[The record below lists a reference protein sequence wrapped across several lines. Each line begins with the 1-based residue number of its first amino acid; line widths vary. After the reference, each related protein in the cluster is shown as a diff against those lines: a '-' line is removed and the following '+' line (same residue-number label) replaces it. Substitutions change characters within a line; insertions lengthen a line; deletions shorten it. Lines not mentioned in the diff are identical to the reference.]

1 MTEPGKPRFETTALI
16 MSVLL
21 LVAALIGVYLP
32 ISAAKHIWPYGT
44 DASAAL
50 EASTQNEVPA
60 AYQHTWDGQIGI
72 RFTRISI
79 EISLKLGSGQVSD
92 LVGSISSPT
101 FGCAALVYLRGSGP
115 VTLGFVASNSSGA
128 CRILSFINSATVTLL
143 NSDSLKFTADI
154 HGLSSS
160 CDLRQKG

>member
-16 MSVLL
+16 ISVLL

-101 FGCAALVYLRGSGP
+101 FGCAAFGIPQGQRTGYSRLRCFK
-115 VTLGFVASNSSGA
+115 FVRS
-128 CRILSFINSATVTLL
+128 VP
-143 NSDSLKFTADI
+143 DSVIYKFCHRYPAK
-154 HGLSSS
+154 
-160 CDLRQKG
+160 Q